1 MRRGMMGLF
10 TSTQYLVAISQYKCG
25 SWVHVA
31 ARILIA
37 ISRIANKVSDTG
49 SLRHNVNGG
58 YSQGGVSRLEYFAF
72 QRLKLI
78 CNTIE
83 VKPESSGNLH

>member
-1 MRRGMMGLF
+1 MGPF

-37 ISRIANKVSDTG
+37 ISGIANKVSDTG

-58 YSQGGVSRLEYFAF
+58 YSQGLRYAELAVGHFAF

-78 CNTIE
+78 CNMIE
-83 VKPESSGNLH
+83 VKHESPGNQH

>member
-1 MRRGMMGLF
+1 MTGRSRKHKALFGLAGERAAVNIYFMRRGMMGPF

-37 ISRIANKVSDTG
+37 ISRIANKV
-49 SLRHNVNGG
+49 
-58 YSQGGVSRLEYFAF
+58 
-72 QRLKLI
+72 
-78 CNTIE
+78 
-83 VKPESSGNLH
+83 